1 MLKSLKTFDLKDKRV
16 LIRVDFNVPIQNDRV
31 RDDFRIKAALPTIK
45 YCLNA
50 GANIVLMSH
59 LGRPKGKINPELSL
73 IPVGESLADQLEMPI
88 KFSDDCVSEDAH
100 NVSLG
105 LRGGEVHLLEN
116 LRFHPEETKNDPM
129 IALISKYKSYIAKTK
144 MQDEVYKWEFVKK
157 YKNKIINIHPALLP
171 AFPGLNSQK
180 QALDYGAKYSGCTV
194 HFVDAGMDTG
204 AVIIQ
209 AIVEIKNKDTE
220 KSLSKKILKEEHR
233 IYPQA
238 VSLFARKK
246 IKVLGRK
253 TIIS

>member
-1 MLKSLKTFDLKDKRV
+1 MESILKSIKTKK
-16 LIRVDFNVPIQNDRV
+16 IP
-31 RDDFRIKAALPTIK
+31 
-45 YCLNA
+45 
-50 GANIVLMSH
+50 
-59 LGRPKGKINPELSL
+59 INPAIVISNK
-73 IPVGESLADQLEMPI
+73 I
-88 KFSDDCVSEDAH
+88 DAK
-100 NVSLG
+100 G
-105 LRGGEVHLLEN
+105 L
-116 LRFHPEETKNDPM
+116 M
-129 IALISKYKSYIAKTK
+129 IAKKMGVNVEIIESKNFKGTRSEFDEKIMEILVKYGVTPRNGLVCLAGFMRIISP
-144 MQDEVYKWEFVKK
+144 EFVKK

-204 AVIIQ
+204 AIIIQ
-209 AIVEIKNKDTE
+209 SIVEIKNKDTE